1 MKVRE
6 VLHKIRDITNIK
18 SSSYG
23 SWRSPIT
30 SDLIVSSSIGL
41 RTVAW
46 AGETLYWLEGRPQ
59 EKGRSV
65 LVRLNTDGSEQDI
78 TPAGFNVRTRVHEY
92 GGGAFLITDNEMI
105 YFSNDSDRRVYI
117 QKKDAEPTV
126 LTSENQRR
134 YADFIL
140 DAAHNR
146 LICVSEDHAGDG
158 HEPKNDIVAIA
169 LDSGEISILVE
180 GNDFYT
186 SPRLSPDGKTLAWV
200 SWDHPDM
207 PWDNSKL
214 WIADIAKD
222 ASLGEKQLI
231 AGGEEESVVEPRWS
245 PDGTLYFSS
254 DRSGYWNFYRVVDDE
269 VEAVYSAEAEFGYP
283 HWVFCESILGFAD
296 VKTLVC
302 TYNDHG
308 TWKLAKIDTETKSLE
323 AIAVPYSSISYL
335 QVSGQK
341 IAFIGGSATLPTAVV
356 TFDLATGETTRVKE
370 ASTLQ
375 VDQGYLSKPQPIEF
389 PTENGLTAHAWYYP
403 PTNKDFSAPEN
414 AVPPLLVKSHGGPT
428 AMAGSSLSLRIQ
440 YWTSRGF
447 AFVDVNYG
455 GSTGY
460 GSKYHQRLDGNWGIV
475 DVQDCVN
482 VAKYL
487 VEKGLA
493 DSEKLAIAGGSAGG
507 YTTLAALT
515 FYDTFNAGASY
526 YGISDLEVL
535 ATDTHK
541 FEARYLDR
549 LIGKYPEEKDK
560 YVARSPIHFTEKL
573 SCPAIFFQGLEDKVV
588 PPNQAEMMVDA
599 IKAKGLPVAY
609 VPFEGEQHGFRQA
622 ANIKKALDSEF
633 YFYSQVFGFIPAE
646 DIEPVEIM
654 NL

>member
-1 MKVRE
+1 MSTPQTAV
-6 VLHKIRDITNIK
+6 
-18 SSSYG
+18 YG

-59 EKGRSV
+59 EKGRNV
-65 LVRLNTDGSEQDI
+65 LMRKNEDGSEQDI
-78 TPAGFNVRTRVHEY
+78 TPAAFNVRSRVHEY
-92 GGGAFLITDNEMI
+92 GGGAFLITDDETV
-105 YFSNDSDRRVYI
+105 YFSNDGDRRVYV
-117 QKKDAEPTV
+117 QKKDAAPQV
-126 LTSENQRR
+126 LTPENQRR

-140 DAAHNR
+140 DGANNR
-146 LICVSEDHAGDG
+146 LICVSEDHAGVG
-158 HEPKNDIVAIA
+158 HEPKNEIVAIA
-169 LDSGEISILVE
+169 LNSGDVSVLVE

-207 PWDNSKL
+207 PWDNAQL
-214 WIADIAKD
+214 WVAEIQANGA
-222 ASLGEKQLI
+222 LEEKKLI
-231 AGGEEESVVEPRWS
+231 AGGTEESVVEPRWS

-254 DRSGYWNFYRVVDDE
+254 DRSGYWNFYGVKGDDI
-269 VEAVYSAEAEFGYP
+269 EAIYPAKAEFGYP
-283 HWVFCESILGFAD
+283 HWVFGESILGFSD
-296 VKTLVC
+296 VTTLIC

-308 TWKLAKIDTETKSLE
+308 TWKLAKINTATKAFTPIE
-323 AIAVPYSSISYL
+323 VPYSSISYL
-335 QVSGQK
+335 QVSGEK

-356 TFDLATGETTRVKE
+356 TLNLLTGKTTRIKE

-375 VDQGYLSKPQPIEF
+375 IDQAYLSKPQPIEF

-403 PTNKDFSAPEN
+403 PTNKDYAAPGNSA
-414 AVPPLLVKSHGGPT
+414 PPLLVKSHGGPT

-447 AFVDVNYG
+447 AFVNVNYG

-460 GSKYHQRLDGNWGIV
+460 GRKYHQRLDGNWGIV

-482 VAKYL
+482 AAQYL

-493 DSEKLAIAGGSAGG
+493 DQDKLAIAGGSAGG

-515 FYDTFNAGASY
+515 FYDTFKAGASY
-526 YGISDLEVL
+526 YGISNLEVL

-549 LIGKYPEEKDK
+549 LIGKYPEEKET
-560 YVARSPIHFTEKL
+560 YIARSPIHFTEKL

-588 PPNQAEMMVDA
+588 PPNQAQMMVDA

-633 YFYSQVFGFIPAE
+633 YFYSQVFCFTPAE
-646 DIEPVEIM
+646 NIEPVPISNM
-654 NL
+654 

>member
-1 MKVRE
+1 M
-6 VLHKIRDITNIK
+6 TTPQTAA
-18 SSSYG
+18 YG

-41 RTVAW
+41 GAVAW

-65 LVRLNTDGSEQDI
+65 LVRRNADGTEQDI
-78 TPAGFNVRTRVHEY
+78 TPKEFNVRTRVHEY
-92 GGGAFLITDNEMI
+92 GGGAFLITDDETV
-105 YFSNDSDRRVYI
+105 YFSNDGDRRIYV
-117 QKKDAEPTV
+117 QKKDATPQV
-126 LTSENQRR
+126 LTPENQRR

-140 DAAHNR
+140 DSQNNR
-146 LICVSEDHAGDG
+146 LICVSEDHAEAG

-169 LDSGEISILVE
+169 LDSGEISVLVE

-207 PWDNSKL
+207 PWDNSQL
-214 WIADIAKD
+214 WTATIAENS
-222 ASLGEKQLI
+222 SLGEKKLI
-231 AGGEEESVVEPRWS
+231 AGDTEESVVEPRWS
-245 PDGTLYFSS
+245 PDGVLYFSG
-254 DRSGYWNFYRVVDDE
+254 DRHGYWNFYRVVKGE
-269 VEAVYSAEAEFGYP
+269 IEAVYPAEAEFGYP
-283 HWVFCESILGFAD
+283 HWVFGESILGFDDAE
-296 VKTLVC
+296 TLVC

-308 TWKLAKIDTETKSLE
+308 TWKLAKIDTATKDFTPIS
-323 AIAVPYSSISYL
+323 VPYSSISYL
-335 QVSGQK
+335 QVSGEN
-341 IAFIGGSATLPTAVV
+341 IAFIGGSATLPTAIA
-356 TFDLATGETTRVKE
+356 TLDLATGEIQRIKE

-375 VDQGYLSKPQPIEF
+375 VDQGYLSAPQPIEF

-403 PTNKDFSAPEN
+403 PTNKDFAAPEN
-414 AVPPLLVKSHGGPT
+414 AAPPLLVKSHGGPT

-460 GSKYHQRLDGNWGIV
+460 GRKYHQRLDGNWGIV

-493 DSEKLAIAGGSAGG
+493 DENKLAIAGGSAGG

-515 FYDTFNAGASY
+515 FYDVFKAGASY

-549 LIGKYPEEKDK
+549 LIGKYPEEKEK
-560 YVARSPIHFTEKL
+560 YVSRSPIHFTEKL
-573 SCPAIFFQGLEDKVV
+573 ACPAIFFQGLEDKVV
-588 PPNQAEMMVDA
+588 PPNQAQMMVDA
-599 IKAKGLPVAY
+599 IEAKGLPVAY
-609 VPFEGEQHGFRQA
+609 VSFEGEQHGFRQA

-633 YFYSQVFGFIPAE
+633 YFYSQIFGFTPAE
-646 DIEPVEIM
+646 KIEPVFIA
-654 NL
+654 NQ

>member
-1 MKVRE
+1 MS
-6 VLHKIRDITNIK
+6 TPQTAA
-18 SSSYG
+18 YG

-46 AGETLYWLEGRPQ
+46 AGKTLYWLEGRPQ
-59 EKGRSV
+59 EKGRNV
-65 LVRLNTDGSEQDI
+65 LVRRNADGSEQDI
-78 TPAGFNVRTRVHEY
+78 TPAGFNVRSRVHEY
-92 GGGAFLITDNEMI
+92 GGGAFLITDDETI
-105 YFSNDSDRRVYI
+105 YFSNDGDRRVYT
-117 QKKDAEPTV
+117 QVKDIEPKV
-126 LTSENQRR
+126 LTPENHRR

-140 DAAHNR
+140 DKANNR
-146 LICVSEDHAGDG
+146 LICVSEDHAGEG
-158 HEPKNDIVAIA
+158 HEPKNEIVAIN
-169 LDSGEISILVE
+169 LNSGEISVLVE

-186 SPRLSPDGKTLAWV
+186 SPRLSPDAKTLAWV

-207 PWDNSKL
+207 PWDNSQL
-214 WIADIAKD
+214 WIAEISQDGN
-222 ASLGEKQLI
+222 LGEKKLI

-245 PDGTLYFSS
+245 PDCILYFSS
-254 DRSGYWNFYRVVDDE
+254 DKSGYWNFYRIKNDKL
-269 VEAVYSAEAEFGYP
+269 EAIYPAEAEFGYP
-283 HWVFCESILGFAD
+283 HWVFGESILGFVDAA
-296 VKTLVC
+296 TLIC

-308 TWKLAKIDTETKSLE
+308 TWKLAQINTETKAFTLIE
-323 AIAVPYSSISYL
+323 VPSSSISYL
-335 QVSGQK
+335 QISREK

-356 TFDLATGETTRVKE
+356 TLDLVTGKTTRIKE

-375 VDQGYLSKPQPIEF
+375 INQDYLSKPQAIEF
-389 PTENGLTAHAWYYP
+389 PTANGLTAHAWYYP

-414 AVPPLLVKSHGGPT
+414 STPPLLVKSHGGPT

-447 AFVDVNYG
+447 AFVNVNYG

-460 GSKYHQRLDGNWGIV
+460 GREYHQRLDGNWGIV

-482 VAKYL
+482 AAKYL
-487 VEKGLA
+487 VDQGLA
-493 DSEKLAIAGGSAGG
+493 DKEKLAIAGGSAGG

-515 FYDTFNAGASY
+515 FYDTFKAGASY

-549 LIGKYPEEKDK
+549 LIGKYPEEKEK

-599 IKAKGLPVAY
+599 IKTKGLPVAY

-633 YFYSQVFGFIPAE
+633 YFYSQVFGFTPS
-646 DIEPVEIM
+646 DSLSTIEII
-654 NL
+654 NHSSIATS